1 VTHARRLTAPDDAA
15 NIRRRMVD
23 EAEYLLLADDQVAAD
38 ELVRTLLSGEVNG
51 TERVRALFLKALM
64 TLDPREAVESLEEA
78 VAEPHEDAMLA
89 ARTLAQLAWQRG
101 AWLGD
106 VEPAIDEALAAV
118 ALAEAVGDPATL
130 VTAFTT
136 AGLVLSLSDRPGA
149 AQHFERALAISDRIP
164 YAVGD
169 RMPRVAYAVE
179 RAWRGDFITATSL
192 LSEAR
197 RAAEEQGN
205 EWVLMRLNEFEGDLA
220 IRLGRWDD
228 AAELLDASLG
238 DAVGYW
244 RARTLVLRAILRARR
259 GDTRG
264 LEDAEE
270 IRASPAAA
278 TDPLMSAAG
287 DFAIGLLDHAEGRTA
302 EAADRVSRLA
312 GTGVLAGSRSAEFAV
327 NIPEI
332 VSILV
337 EAGRLD
343 EAEALGQALAR
354 RTVQLA
360 PWSEAAA
367 SLCLGLV
374 AHAAGR
380 LEEAEHQ
387 LAAAREGFTQI
398 GAPWDLARTLLAEGS
413 LLRRLGRRRDAAVHL
428 EEAIALFE
436 ALGATPSVARAR
448 EELRRARPR
457 QRRDDSL
464 TAAET
469 RVASLVAQG
478 MTNREIA
485 AQQFTTVA
493 TVEAHLTRIYSKLGV
508 RSRTELAR
516 GVADGSVNL
525 DGHA

>member
-1 VTHARRLTAPDDAA
+1 
-15 NIRRRMVD
+15 
-23 EAEYLLLADDQVAAD
+23 
-38 ELVRTLLSGEVNG
+38 
-51 TERVRALFLKALM
+51 
-64 TLDPREAVESLEEA
+64 
-78 VAEPHEDAMLA
+78 
-89 ARTLAQLAWQRG
+89 
-101 AWLGD
+101 
-106 VEPAIDEALAAV
+106 
-118 ALAEAVGDPATL
+118 
-130 VTAFTT
+130 
-136 AGLVLSLSDRPGA
+136 
-149 AQHFERALAISDRIP
+149 
-164 YAVGD
+164 
-169 RMPRVAYAVE
+169 
-179 RAWRGDFITATSL
+179 
-192 LSEAR
+192 
-197 RAAEEQGN
+197 
-205 EWVLMRLNEFEGDLA
+205 
-220 IRLGRWDD
+220 
-228 AAELLDASLG
+228 
-238 DAVGYW
+238 
-244 RARTLVLRAILRARR
+244 
-259 GDTRG
+259 
-264 LEDAEE
+264 
-270 IRASPAAA
+270 
-278 TDPLMSAAG
+278 MSAAG
-287 DFAIGLLDHAEGRTA
+287 DFAIGLLDHAAGRTA

-312 GTGVLAGSRSAEFAV
+312 GAGVLAGSRSAEFAV

-380 LEEAEHQ
+380 LEEAERR
-387 LAAAREGFTQI
+387 LSAAREGFSEI

-413 LLRRLGRRRDAAVHL
+413 LLRRLGRRRDAAAVL
-428 EEAIALFE
+428 DQAIALFE

-485 AQQFTTVA
+485 AQQFTAVA

-508 RSRTELAR
+508 RSRTDLAR